1 MNRKKTIGN
10 NQPKQMSR
18 QYYTQKEKEKKKI
31 VGNPLSL
38 HCGHHSSQKKNLL
51 RQFKPNR
58 KIPNNDM
65 RSCTGR

>member
-38 HCGHHSSQKKNLL
+38 HCGHHSSQKKN
-51 RQFKPNR
+51 FVK
-58 KIPNNDM
+58 
-65 RSCTGR
+65 TV